1 MTTPGGWA
9 SPTEMIA
16 AEQRAR
22 ARYEQLR
29 NGITRQQAAN
39 IGALYN
45 QNPSLPPG
53 ALYAMGVGGVQPGS
67 SAMRAASEA
76 DLQRK
81 HERKEFSFGRM
92 IRQAN
97 PYSILKGASRGL
109 FGLAMAPG
117 QALQATFREAVADD
131 DISLGEVLSTP
142 QRFGENLAT
151 PETTS
156 FGQMVRQIKRGG
168 LGNVDVGSGFFIGGA
183 AGEAQ
188 RTFAENAAPM
198 DINGRRV
205 GATVGRYF
213 AASTHR
219 AIGRYLPKAIDLEP
233 GNAAFNTVSGLAD
246 AFIAITTD
254 PLTFVAGP
262 TKALQARRSLSG
274 DASRRTVRELGRIEA
289 RAAANPAAT
298 DVPRWAEGLASD
310 MGALD
315 GLRKTVN
322 SDRVFEWLTKKNE
335 GRTLVRYLAGETDF
349 ERAYRATKGKLD
361 PKLLLQLTE
370 RVHGEDEI
378 VGLLGPTLGRTA
390 LTEQKLHVDALAK
403 VQAGL
408 TSNLGT
414 IANARFRNVRDTTR
428 MFGTVPERVLPK
440 DDLPASIRN
449 MDNFLRTAK
458 ISQVE
463 RSGILRRLAET
474 DGDSAQMLQVATDAM
489 ALGVTKAE
497 GLGIDPT
504 AAKKLFTLYRDAH
517 TDRMKY
523 HVDQIGRHRAFAK
536 NPDDFKLDNGELRAL
551 PHLAAQFLD
560 RNIPLP
566 DPREIR
572 AAISPYRNLLMNK
585 KIDVPES
592 ALHFI
597 TDKIFKP
604 FALFRPAYLVR
615 NQIDEQFRPAGVG
628 LNSLFSHPVQYLN
641 WIITD
646 QRGVGRVLARAGY
659 AQRGARDV
667 NGLDFDPL
675 PRLRAQ
681 LSDAK
686 RSGDPDRIR
695 DARAAVTK
703 ARNER
708 RSATPFTDG
717 ASEYARSLSG
727 GVGNWRNARPAEIEG
742 SALFDKTRD
751 ADYSRALAE
760 RLQLIFTDPVAKRV
774 ARGDLWPGD
783 LRPGTAT
790 GLDGIKDWWWAGAG
804 QAMRRDLAT
813 KSDRMKW
820 VEEVDGASTY
830 VDETVTFVDD
840 AVAGSPVL
848 REAAATGKVNGIPL
862 MQGDGV
868 AINPRAIAEFDR
880 LKLDPAFLGPAAVPG
895 KLVYRSPRGS
905 GLGEKYDKAIDRGF
919 YNLNDRPSAYLARSP
934 VFRQRYYKRLE
945 ALMSFADDAARQK
958 IIQGAKD
965 ANLRP
970 KDIRR
975 LESKA
980 RPGGTLTFDEADLV
994 AKADALDFTKG
1005 LFYSLHDRSQF
1016 FDILRLLMPFG
1027 EAFKDSAVRYSQIVA
1042 KNPVLPYRLGQGIQA
1057 GRKEDVDGDGRGFFY
1072 TDEQTGEE
1080 MFAYPG
1086 SGALMDGLG
1095 VGAIR
1100 SPLKNLNILGT
1111 SVLPGFGPVVQITA
1125 SSVLPDTPD
1134 YDAIRDLINPYGERN
1149 LEGGAFESF
1158 LPAWFNKIR
1167 AGGIPI
1173 VSKSP
1178 EQQRAFSEAHKDV
1191 MGYLASTGQY
1201 DISTEEGRQELMD
1214 DARPRARAVFYIRG
1228 LAQAFLPSP
1237 PSPEFVAYDKNGTL
1251 LTQFFLADQM
1261 RKIQDEQDKLGTPEN
1276 ANRIFIER
1284 FGADAVLAAISN
1296 TKAGEGQ
1303 SPVEPTEEAEDFYQA
1318 NRKAAERFPSV
1329 FGLFAPP
1336 SPENAEFDF
1345 AAYARQ
1351 LRTGE
1356 RVPVTPT
1363 EAVERTNQKLASM
1376 IYTQALGQAT
1386 GGTGDVHDASEA
1398 DRDELKR
1405 LRAKL
1410 SEDFPGYSTSFYN
1423 DFPKIIEDLKRAS
1436 QDPVLSKTP
1445 QGQALNIWLIA
1456 RTRAEEAA
1464 QAQYGA
1470 GWARADRTAPI
1481 REEMRRLA
1489 DRLTGDF
1496 PGFQEMYDRAL
1507 EQEMV
1512 RD

>member
-9 SPTEMIA
+9 NPSEMVA

-29 NGITRQQAAN
+29 NGITQQQARN

-45 QNPSLPPG
+45 QNPSMPPG

-76 DLQRK
+76 HLQQL

-97 PYSILKGASRGL
+97 PYSVLKGASRGI
-109 FGLAMAPG
+109 FGLAQGFG
-117 QALQATFREAVADD
+117 QATQAAFREAVADED
-131 DISLGEVLSTP
+131 LTLREVVTTPKRIGEQLANP
-142 QRFGENLAT
+142 QA
-151 PETTS
+151 TS

-183 AGEAQ
+183 AARAQ
-188 RTFAENAAPM
+188 EEYAINSAPM
-198 DINGRRV
+198 DIKGRRV
-205 GATVGRYF
+205 GATN
-213 AASTHR
+213 
-219 AIGRYLPKAIDLEP
+219 GRYLAKSIGLEP
-233 GNAAFNTVSGLAD
+233 GEMAFNTVSGLVD
-246 AFIAITTD
+246 ATIALATD
-254 PLTFVAGP
+254 PTMYVAGP
-262 TKALQARRSLSG
+262 TRALQARRSLSG
-274 DASRRTVRELGRIEA
+274 DASKRTVRELGRIEA
-289 RAAANPAAT
+289 RATVNPAAT

-322 SDRVFEWLTKKNE
+322 SDRVFEWLTKKDE

-349 ERAYRATKGKLD
+349 ERAWRATKGKLD
-361 PKLLLQLTE
+361 PRLLLQLTE

-390 LTEQKLHVDALAK
+390 LTEQKLHVDALARL
-403 VQAGL
+403 QSGIG
-408 TSNLGT
+408 SPLGNIT
-414 IANARFRNVRDTTR
+414 TARFKNAVDTTR

-449 MDNFLRTAK
+449 MDNFLRNAK
-458 ISQVE
+458 ISQAE

-474 DGDSAQMLQVATDAM
+474 DGDADRMFEVATDAM
-489 ALGVTKAE
+489 ALGVSKAE
-497 GLGIDPT
+497 GLGIDT
-504 AAKKLFTLYRDAH
+504 VTAKKLFKLYANSH
-517 TDRMKY
+517 TDRMKFW
-523 HVDQIGRHRAFAK
+523 VDQISGRNRVFAK
-536 NPDDFKLDNGELRAL
+536 DPNDFKLDRDEMRPL

-585 KIDVPES
+585 KIRMPES
-592 ALHFI
+592 ALQTI
-597 TDKIFKP
+597 TDNIFKP
-604 FALFRPAYLVR
+604 LVLLRPAYVAR

-628 LNSLFSHPVQYLN
+628 LNSMFNHPVQYLN
-641 WIITD
+641 WLITD

-659 AQRGARDV
+659 TQRGARDV

-695 DARAAVTK
+695 DAQAAVTK

-804 QAMRRDLAT
+804 QAMRRDLA
-813 KSDRMKW
+813 KNSRRMEW
-820 VEEVDGASTY
+820 LTEVAGATRY
-830 VDETVTFVDD
+830 IDDTATFVDD
-840 AVAGSPVL
+840 AVGTSPVL
-848 REAAATGKVNGIPL
+848 REAAATGKINGVPL
-862 MQGDGV
+862 MQGGGV
-868 AINPRAIAEFDR
+868 AINPRAIAELDR
-880 LKLDPAFLGPAAVPG
+880 LKVDPAFLGPPAVPG
-895 KLVYRSPRGS
+895 KLVYRGPATGR
-905 GLGEKYDKAIDRGF
+905 LGEAMSRAVDSAF
-919 YNLNDRPSAYLARSP
+919 YGLSDRPSAYLSRSP

-958 IIQGAKD
+958 IVQGAKD

-1027 EAFKDSAVRYSQIVA
+1027 EAFKDSAVKYSQIWA
-1042 KNPVLPYRLGQGIQA
+1042 KNPVVGYRLGQGIQG
-1057 GRKEDVDGDGRGFFY
+1057 GRNADIDGDGRGFFY
-1072 TDEQTGEE
+1072 TDEQYNEE

-1086 SGALMDGLG
+1086 SGALLDGLG

-1111 SVLPGFGPVVQITA
+1111 SVLPGFGPVVQISA
-1125 SSVLPDTPD
+1125 AAVLPDTPD
-1134 YDAIRDLINPYGERN
+1134 YEAIRDLINPYGERN
-1149 LEGGAFESF
+1149 FEGGAFESF
-1158 LPAWFNKIR
+1158 FPAWFNKIR
-1167 AGGIPI
+1167 AGGLPIIP
-1173 VSKSP
+1173 KSP
-1178 EQQRAFSEAHKDV
+1178 EQQRAFAEAHKDM
-1191 MGYLASTGQY
+1191 MGYLNSTGEY

-1251 LTQFFLADQM
+1251 LTQFFLAKEM
-1261 RKIQDEQDKLGTPEN
+1261 RKIQDEQDAAGTPEN

-1303 SPVEPTEEAEDFYQA
+1303 SPVDPTDVGEDFFQA

-1336 SPENAEFDF
+1336 SPENAKLDF
-1345 AAYARQ
+1345 PAYNRQ
-1351 LRTGE
+1351 MRTGE
-1356 RVPVTPT
+1356 RVPITPT
-1363 EAVERTNQKLASM
+1363 EAVERANQKIASM

-1386 GGTGDVHDASEA
+1386 GGTGDVHDASDA
-1398 DRDELKR
+1398 DREELKR

-1423 DFPKIIEDLKRAS
+1423 DFPKVIEDLKRAS
-1436 QDPVLSKTP
+1436 KDPVLSQTP
-1445 QGQALNIWLIA
+1445 QGQALNIWLTA

-1470 GWARADRTAPI
+1470 GWAKADRTAPI

-1489 DRLTGDF
+1489 DRLAGDF

>member
-29 NGITRQQAAN
+29 NGITQQQARN

-67 SAMRAASEA
+67 QAMRAASEA

-81 HERKEFSFGRM
+81 HERKEFSFGRLL
-92 IRQAN
+92 RGAVYE
-97 PYSILKGASRGL
+97 PLKGLSRGA
-109 FGLAMAPG
+109 FGLAQAPG
-117 QALQATFREAVADD
+117 QALQATFREAVADE
-131 DISLGEVLSTP
+131 DIDVSDFTALPG
-142 QRFGENLAT
+142 RFARNISSGDA
-151 PETTS
+151 TS

-205 GATVGRYF
+205 GATVGRYL
-213 AASTHR
+213 AKSM
-219 AIGRYLPKAIDLEP
+219 DLEP

-254 PLTFVAGP
+254 PLTYVAGP

-274 DASRRTVRELGRIEA
+274 DASRRTVRELGRIEM

-322 SDRVFEWLTKKNE
+322 SDRVFEHLTKTSE

-349 ERAYRATKGKLD
+349 ERAWRATKGKLD
-361 PKLLLQLTE
+361 PRLLLQLTE
-370 RVHGEDEI
+370 RTHGEDEI
-378 VGLLGPTLGRTA
+378 ITMLGPVLGRTA
-390 LTEQKLHVDALAK
+390 LTGQKIHVDALAR
-403 VQAGL
+403 VQSGL
-408 TSNLGT
+408 SSNLGT
-414 IANARFRNVRDTTR
+414 IANAKFKNVRDTSR

-440 DDLPASIRN
+440 DDLPTAIKN
-449 MDNFLRTAK
+449 MDNFLRNAK

-474 DGDSAQMLQVATDAM
+474 DGDADRMFEVATDAM
-489 ALGVTKAE
+489 ALGVSKAE
-497 GLGIDPT
+497 GLGIDSVT
-504 AAKKLFTLYRDAH
+504 AKKLFQLYKDSH

-523 HVDQIGRHRAFAK
+523 WVDQISGRNKVFAK
-536 NPDDFKLDNGELRAL
+536 DPNDFKLDRDDLRAL

-572 AAISPYRNLLMNK
+572 AAISPYRNLLNNK
-585 KIDVPES
+585 VIDKSDTV
-592 ALHFI
+592 LNLV

-604 FALFRPAYLVR
+604 LVLLRPAFILR

-628 LNSLFSHPVQYLN
+628 LNSLFNHPVQALN
-641 WIITD
+641 WLITD

-659 AQRGARDV
+659 TQRGARDV

-703 ARNER
+703 ARQER

-774 ARGDLWPGD
+774 ARGDLWPDD

-790 GLDGIKDWWWAGAG
+790 GLDGIKDWWWSGAG
-804 QAMRRDLAT
+804 QGMRRDLA
-813 KSDRMKW
+813 KNSRRMEW
-820 VEEVDGASTY
+820 LTEVAGATRY
-830 VDETVTFVDD
+830 IDDTATFVDD
-840 AVAGSPVL
+840 AVGTSPAL
-848 REAAATGKVNGIPL
+848 REAAATGRINGIPL
-862 MQGDGV
+862 MQGDSV
-868 AINPRAIAEFDR
+868 TINPKAIAELDR
-880 LKLDPAFLGPAAVPG
+880 LKLDPAYLGPAAVPG
-895 KLVYRSPRGS
+895 KLVQRGPGKS
-905 GLGEKYDKAIDRGF
+905 GLGEDYNRAVDFLF
-919 YNLNDRPSAYLARSP
+919 YQLNDRSSAYLARNLT
-934 VFRQRYYKRLE
+934 FRQRYYKRLE
-945 ALMSFADDAARQK
+945 ELLSFTDDAASQA
-958 IIQGAKD
+958 IIQGARD
-965 ANLRP
+965 AGLRG

-975 LESKA
+975 MESKV
-980 RPGGTLTFDEADLV
+980 RSGGTLTLDEADLV
-994 AKADALDFTKG
+994 AKADGLDFTRN
-1005 LFYSLHDRSQF
+1005 LYYSLYNRNQLLDA
-1016 FDILRLLMPFG
+1016 LRIIMPFG
-1027 EAFKDSAVRYSQIVA
+1027 EAFKNSAVKYSQIWA
-1042 KNPVLPYRLGQGIQA
+1042 KNPVVGYRLGQGIQG
-1057 GRKEDVDGDGRGFFY
+1057 GRNADVDGDGRGFFY
-1072 TDEQTGEE
+1072 TDEQTNEE

-1086 SGALMDGLG
+1086 SGALLDGLG

-1111 SVLPGFGPVVQITA
+1111 SVLPGFGPVVQISA
-1125 SSVLPDTPD
+1125 GAMLPDTPD
-1134 YDAIRDLINPYGERN
+1134 YDAIRKLINPYGERN

-1167 AGGIPI
+1167 AGGLPVIPR
-1173 VSKSP
+1173 SP
-1178 EQQRAFSEAHKDV
+1178 EQQRAFAEAQKDV
-1191 MGYLASTGQY
+1191 MGYLASTGEY
-1201 DISTEEGRQELMD
+1201 DLQNEAGIQELQD
-1214 DARPRARAVFYIRG
+1214 DARVRARAVFYVRG

-1251 LTQFFLADQM
+1251 LTQFRLAEEY
-1261 RKIQDEQDKLGTPEN
+1261 RKIQDEQREAGTPEN
-1276 ANRIFIER
+1276 TNRIFIER
-1284 FGADAVLAAISN
+1284 FGADAVLAAIGN

-1303 SPVEPTEEAEDFYQA
+1303 SPVEPTEPAEDFFQT
-1318 NRKAAERFPSV
+1318 NRRAAERFPSV

-1336 SPENAEFDF
+1336 SPENAKFDF
-1345 AAYARQ
+1345 AAYGRQ

-1356 RVPVTPT
+1356 RVPITPR
-1363 EAVERTNQKLASM
+1363 EAVERANQRVAAM

-1445 QGQALNIWLIA
+1445 QGQALNIWLTA

-1489 DRLTGDF
+1489 DRLAGDF